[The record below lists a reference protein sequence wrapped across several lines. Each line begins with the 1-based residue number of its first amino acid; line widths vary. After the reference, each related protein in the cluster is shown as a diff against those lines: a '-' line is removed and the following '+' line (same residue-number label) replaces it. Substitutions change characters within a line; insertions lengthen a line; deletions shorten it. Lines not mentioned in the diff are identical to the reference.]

1 MIFARVLRQVDCFK
15 HHKRDD
21 RLSLLRSLC
30 LSQNYFQNPQFR
42 SFGMSPQTPLD
53 FNSGPMVWI
62 DCEMTGLDPRK
73 DKILEIAVLI
83 TNGNLELVDER
94 GIQFVIR
101 TDEAVLNS
109 TFRSVWTSG
118 AERNMERLVINAL
131 PSSGLTQACM
141 TSPHT
146 REYVAK
152 VVLEYIKKWVPQ
164 KRTAVLAGN
173 SIHADRSFLV
183 EEMPEV
189 IDWLHYRIVDVSSI
203 KELCRRW
210 YPDNQVPKDA
220 SAGKHRALDD
230 IMDSIQELSWYRQ
243 NIFVQPVSRKT
254 R

>member
-1 MIFARVLRQVDCFK
+1 
-15 HHKRDD
+15 
-21 RLSLLRSLC
+21 
-30 LSQNYFQNPQFR
+30 
-42 SFGMSPQTPLD
+42 MSPKAPLD
-53 FNSGPMVWI
+53 FSSGPMVWI

-83 TNGNLELVDER
+83 TNGNLELVDEQ
-94 GIQFVIR
+94 GIQFVIK
-101 TDEAVLNS
+101 TDKAVLNS
-109 TFRSVWTSG
+109 MDEWCKTQHG
-118 AERNMERLVINAL
+118 K
-131 PSSGLTQACM
+131 SGLTQACM

-146 REYVAK
+146 REYVSKAI
-152 VVLEYIKKWVPQ
+152 LEYIKKWVPK

-173 SIHADRSFLV
+173 SVHADRSFLV

-220 SAGKHRALDD
+220 SAGRHRAYDD

-243 NIFVQPVSRKT
+243 NIFVQPVSRT
-254 R
+254 TC

>member
-1 MIFARVLRQVDCFK
+1 
-15 HHKRDD
+15 
-21 RLSLLRSLC
+21 
-30 LSQNYFQNPQFR
+30 
-42 SFGMSPQTPLD
+42 MSPQTPLD

-62 DCEMTGLDPRK
+62 DCEMTGLDPRR

-94 GIQFVIR
+94 GLQFVIG
-101 TDEAVLNS
+101 TDKAVLNS
-109 TFRSVWTSG
+109 MDEWCRTQHG
-118 AERNMERLVINAL
+118 K
-131 PSSGLTQACM
+131 SGLTQACM

-152 VVLEYIKKWVPQ
+152 AVLEYIKKWVPQ

-173 SIHADRSFLV
+173 SVHADRSFLV

-189 IDWLHYRIVDVSSI
+189 IDWLHYR
-203 KELCRRW
+203 W
-210 YPDNQVPKDA
+210 YPNSQTPKDA
-220 SAGKHRALDD
+220 KAGKHRASDD

-243 NIFVQPVSRKT
+243 NIFVQPVSREI

>member
-1 MIFARVLRQVDCFK
+1 MIFTRVLYQAACFGNRQITQTY
-15 HHKRDD
+15 
-21 RLSLLRSLC
+21 RLSLLRRLC
-30 LSQNYFQNPQFR
+30 LSQSYFRNPQFH
-42 SFGMSPQTPLD
+42 SLGMSPQTPLD

-73 DKILEIAVLI
+73 DKIMEIAVLI
-83 TNGNLELVDER
+83 TNGDLELVDEQ
-94 GIQFVIR
+94 GIQFVVR

-109 TFRSVWTSG
+109 MDEWCRTQHG
-118 AERNMERLVINAL
+118 K
-131 PSSGLTQACM
+131 SGLTQACM

-173 SIHADRSFLV
+173 SVHADRSFLV

-210 YPDNQVPKDA
+210 YPDNQVPRDTF
-220 SAGKHRALDD
+220 AGKHRALDD
-230 IMDSIQELSWYRQ
+230 ITDSIQELSWYRQ

-254 R
+254 C

>member
-1 MIFARVLRQVDCFK
+1 
-15 HHKRDD
+15 
-21 RLSLLRSLC
+21 
-30 LSQNYFQNPQFR
+30 
-42 SFGMSPQTPLD
+42 
-53 FNSGPMVWI
+53 MVWI
-62 DCEMTGLDPRK
+62 DCEMTGLDPKR

-94 GIQFVIR
+94 GIQFIIG
-101 TDEAVLNS
+101 TDKAVLNS
-109 TFRSVWTSG
+109 MDEWCRIQHG
-118 AERNMERLVINAL
+118 K
-131 PSSGLTQACM
+131 SGLTQACM

-146 REYVAK
+146 REHAAK
-152 VVLEYIKKWVPQ
+152 AVLEYIKKWVPQ

-173 SIHADRSFLV
+173 SVHADRSFLV

-203 KELCRRW
+203 GELCRRW
-210 YPDNQVPKDA
+210 YPDNPAPKDPFA
-220 SAGKHRALDD
+220 SKHRAFDD